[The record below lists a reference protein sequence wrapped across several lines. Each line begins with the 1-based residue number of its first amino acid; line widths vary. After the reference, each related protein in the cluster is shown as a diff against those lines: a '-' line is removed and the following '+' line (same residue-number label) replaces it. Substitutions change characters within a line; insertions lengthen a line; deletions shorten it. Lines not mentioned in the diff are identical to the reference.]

1 MRRNSLD
8 SRLSKSVL
16 LHLLSEKEVLKTSLQ
31 DIVSNLYSLNGL
43 LEELKKDGLINIKTM
58 KYGKN
63 IQKIS
68 LTPKGIAVA
77 KQLYSTGELEI
88 PRNLMDRSKDSKVR
102 FFLEEKGFPMST
114 VSFYIMRDFL
124 YEFYLLNFID
134 YHSGLKI
141 FPLYNVESENCKD
154 AGYKYEL
161 FTPESK
167 ICCLKYIAL
176 PDFREKLIKTYL
188 KLTNGAININISL
201 LRLRELFS
209 YTYRVTEFEFE
220 LELKELIKEESLTIR
235 LSSGILGA
243 GIAQVSELKGHT
255 NMVNA
260 YGQPYNIIRI
270 NTGETN

>member
-1 MRRNSLD
+1 VITDLARE
-8 SRLSKSVL
+8 LSAMW
-16 LHLLSEKEVLKTSLQ
+16 
-31 DIVSNLYSLNGL
+31 
-43 LEELKKDGLINIKTM
+43 KKDEVRGPLKFVELLLNSQNETYFKF
-58 KYGKN
+58 
-63 IQKIS
+63 
-68 LTPKGIAVA
+68 L